1 MPRISEPKLYDKEI
15 LEGYNYPETRELVLQ
30 YFSKYRAYSVRIEEL
45 SDSYNASLSNDNMGI
60 FSSNINDPTSKRALK
75 IVEYKEYI
83 DSMNEHFRT
92 LRLRMTADEKIIFKY
107 SILSRHT
114 DEEIAEKL
122 SLDKSSIY
130 HRKKSCYIKVAKYFH
145 IEVFN

>member
-1 MPRISEPKLYDKEI
+1 MPKISEPKLYGKEI
-15 LEGYNYPETRELVLQ
+15 LDGYNYPETRDLVLQ
-30 YFSKYRAYSVRIEEL
+30 YFSKYRAYSVRVEEL
-45 SDSYNASLSNDNMGI
+45 SEYYNAALSNDNMGI
-60 FSSNINDPTSKRALK
+60 FSSNISDPTSQRALK

-83 DSMNEHFRT
+83 DAMNESFRA
-92 LRLRMTADEKIIFKY
+92 LRLRMTSDEKIIFKY

-114 DEEIAEKL
+114 DEEIAERL

-130 HRKKSCYIKVAKYFH
+130 QRKKSCYIKVAKYYH